1 MNEPFLDTWI
11 TRVMGLSSS
20 SPAARLKAFERRQLD
35 ALNHII
41 IHARNHSRFYR
52 KALSGISDIPLG
64 DLKDMAALPF
74 TRPADIQENPKAFL
88 ALSQG
93 EISRIVTLNT
103 SGTTSDPK
111 RIFFTDEDLGRV
123 VDFFTAVLTAIMNPG
138 ETGLIF
144 LPGDTRTGAGDLIR
158 TAMEAAQA
166 SPVVSGIIRDFR
178 PAADLV
184 WSTRPSLLI
193 GMPVQILALGEYMK
207 SKGTLPRIAH
217 VILTADHVPAP
228 LVDRVE
234 DLLGARV
241 LNHYGMTEIGFGGA
255 IQCPARGH
263 MHPRHPDLFF
273 EIVDPAGHPL
283 PAGQWGEVVITTLNR
298 RGMPLIRYRTGDLS
312 RMIDAPCACGSPFPR
327 LDRVRNRQGATAHT
341 PGRHGL
347 TMADLDDLLFSL
359 PGVVDFT
366 ACIQSKT
373 DAGQAIIPTLDIEIM
388 GLGPRTQRIHIDP
401 GASPGLTMVLES
413 GRLRMGS
420 ITVRPFDFSNTYVTK
435 RQIQFNSHG
444 FNSHGQTG
452 SGNTEVQP
460 TTTEKRFV

>member
-1 MNEPFLDTWI
+1 MNIPFLDTWI
-11 TRVMGLSSS
+11 NRTMGLPSS
-20 SPAARLKAFERRQLD
+20 SPTARLEAFESRQLE
-35 ALNHII
+35 ALNQII

-52 KALSGISDIPLG
+52 EALSGISDIPLA

-103 SGTTSDPK
+103 SGTTADPK

-123 VDFFTAVLTAIMNPG
+123 VDFFTAVLTTIMNPK

-144 LPGDTRTGAGDLIR
+144 LPGDTRASAGDLIR

-166 SPVVSGIIRDFR
+166 CPVVSGIIRDFR

-184 WSTRPSLLI
+184 RSTRPSLLI
-193 GMPVQILALGEYMK
+193 GMPVQILALCEYMK
-207 SKGTLPRIAH
+207 SKGTLPHIAH
-217 VILTADHVPAP
+217 VILTADHVPRP

-234 DLLGARV
+234 DLLGAKV

-255 IQCPARGH
+255 IQCPAREH
-263 MHPRHPDLFF
+263 LHLRHPDLFF
-273 EIVDPAGHPL
+273 EIVDPAGTPL
-283 PAGQWGEVVITTLNR
+283 PPGQWGEVVLTTLNR
-298 RGMPLIRYRTGDLS
+298 KGMPLIRYRTGDVS
-312 RMIDAPCACGSPFPR
+312 RILDAPCDCGSPFPR
-327 LDRVRNRQGATAHT
+327 LDRVRTRQRAAADT

-366 ACIQSKT
+366 ACIQNKT
-373 DAGQAIIPTLDIEIM
+373 DAGQAIQTLDIEIM
-388 GLGPRTQRIHIDP
+388 GFEPLTQRLCVNP
-401 GASPGLTMVLES
+401 GASPGLATALES
-413 GRLRMGS
+413 GRLRMGRIS
-420 ITVRPFDFSNTYVTK
+420 VRAFDFSNTYVMK
-435 RQIQFNSHG
+435 RQIQFNRHG
-444 FNSHGQTG
+444 LTWSD
-452 SGNTEVQP
+452 NTEAQP
-460 TTTEKRFV
+460 TTKVERFV